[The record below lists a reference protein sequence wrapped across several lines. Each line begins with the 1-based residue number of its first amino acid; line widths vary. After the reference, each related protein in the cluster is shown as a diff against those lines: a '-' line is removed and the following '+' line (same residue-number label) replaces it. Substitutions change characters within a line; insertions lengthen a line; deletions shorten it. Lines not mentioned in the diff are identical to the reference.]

1 MTGANVAS
9 SSQVARD
16 PVGAPGRRPTSGF
29 AARDLPAWPL
39 VVGFAGFPAWWLLGV
54 VDVVWLLF
62 GAIMVLYLVRA
73 RGVAAP
79 PGIGLWLLFLVLVL
93 CSAINLSSAGELLG
107 FTYRFLQYAA
117 AGVIAVYVF
126 NARARLTPRLLVGSL
141 IALWLAT
148 VLGGYLG
155 VLWPTGVHHSPLS
168 YVLPQVLLDNELVDQ
183 MVVRRFAQYNPEGF
197 FELPPRPSAP
207 YLYTNNWGN
216 AFSLLFPFVLAGMAL
231 LRGTR
236 RRGWLMLALPLSF
249 VPAFLTLNRGMF
261 IGLALA
267 GLYGAI
273 RLALAGRVRA
283 LVGIGVVGVVAAAL
297 FVALPVGDRLVE
309 RLEGSDTT
317 EDRASLY
324 VQSIEAVS
332 ESPIFGYGAPQD
344 PANPNAPPVGTQGQF
359 WLVLVSH
366 GPLALLCFV
375 GWMLLAWL
383 RSLRRR
389 APVPLAANVV
399 LLVAMVELL
408 YYGMVPYGLP
418 IVAVAVGS
426 ALRPDEHATSAAH
439 AG

>member
-9 SSQVARD
+9 SRQFAGD
-16 PVGAPGRRPTSGF
+16 LVGAPRRPTAGF
-29 AARDLPAWPL
+29 AARELPAWPL
-39 VVGFAGFPAWWLLGV
+39 VAGFVGFPIWWLLGV
-54 VDVVWLLF
+54 VDVVWIVF
-62 GAIMVLYLVRA
+62 GAVMVLYLVRA
-73 RGVAAP
+73 KGVLAP
-79 PGIGLWLLFLVLVL
+79 PGIGLWLLFLVLVA
-93 CSAINLSSAGELLG
+93 CSAISLSSLGELLG
-107 FTYRFLQYAA
+107 FSYRFLQYAA
-117 AGVIAVYVF
+117 TGVIAVYVF
-126 NARARLTPRLLVGSL
+126 NARGRLTPRLVVGTL
-141 IALWLAT
+141 IALWLTT
-148 VLGGYLG
+148 VVGGFLG

-168 YVLPQVLLDNELVDQ
+168 YVLPQMLLDNELVNQ
-183 MVVRRFAQYNPEGF
+183 MVVRRFAQFNPEGF

-216 AFSLLFPFVLAGMAL
+216 AFSLLFPFVLAGIAL

-236 RRGWLMLALPLSF
+236 RRGWLLLALPISF

-267 GLYGAI
+267 GVYAAV

-283 LVGIGVVGVVAAAL
+283 LVGISVVGVVAAGL
-297 FVALPVGDRLVE
+297 FAALPVADRLGE

-324 VQSIEAVS
+324 VQSFEAVT
-332 ESPIFGYGAPQD
+332 ESPVFGYGAPQD
-344 PANPNAPPVGTQGQF
+344 ADNPNAPPVGTQGQF

-375 GWMLLAWL
+375 GWMFLAWL

-418 IVAVAVGS
+418 IVAVAVAL
-426 ALRPDEHATSAAH
+426 ALRPEATVPTSAPAR
-439 AG
+439 